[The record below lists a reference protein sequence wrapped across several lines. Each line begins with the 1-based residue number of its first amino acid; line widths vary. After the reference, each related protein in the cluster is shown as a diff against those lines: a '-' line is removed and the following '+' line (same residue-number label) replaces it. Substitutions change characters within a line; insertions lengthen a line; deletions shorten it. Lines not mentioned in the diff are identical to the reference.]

1 MRLDPRRLRLTLYL
15 ARHLTS
21 GIWRW
26 HGFIVL
32 AVVDHLSPRHR
43 ERWAWLRLTLPSGE
57 RRRFYLGDFS
67 QAQALAEVLIHGDY
81 DVSSKEEVRTIVDL
95 GANAGQASTLLRDRF
110 PDALII
116 AVEPDP
122 DTARLAARNLNGGSR
137 TRVVA
142 AAVTDH
148 DGTTPFTRLGK
159 WSWGSNVFAAWGAS
173 DAPQV
178 EVRSLRLGTLLDE
191 HGLERVDLLKV
202 DVEGAEL
209 MALTSDNALD
219 RVRWVIGE
227 LHPSVLGMPAG
238 EALGILQAHGRF
250 PRAWMHGEFV
260 FVLAR

>member
-1 MRLDPRRLRLTLYL
+1 MRPELRRLRLALYL

-21 GIWRW
+21 GIWKG
-26 HGFIVL
+26 HGFLVL
-32 AVVDHLSPRHR
+32 ALVDRLSPRRR

-81 DVSSKEEVRTIVDL
+81 DVTAGADVRTIVDL

-110 PDALII
+110 PDALIV

-122 DTARLAARNLNGGSR
+122 DTARLAARNLNRGTQ
-137 TRVVA
+137 TRVIA

-159 WSWGSNVFAAWGAS
+159 WSWGSNVIAAWGS
-173 DAPQV
+173 SGAPQV

-191 HGLERVDLLKV
+191 QGIERVDLLKV

-209 MALTSDNALD
+209 MALTSDNGLD

-227 LHPSVLGMPAG
+227 LHPSVLGMPAR
-238 EALGILQAHGRF
+238 EALAILQAHGRF

-260 FVLAR
+260 FVLVR

>member
-1 MRLDPRRLRLTLYL
+1 MRLDVRRVRLALYL

-26 HGFIVL
+26 HGLLVL
-32 AVVDHLSPRHR
+32 GLIGRMSPRHR
-43 ERWAWLRLTLPSGE
+43 ERWAWLRLTLPSGAH
-57 RRRFYLGDFS
+57 RRFYLSDFS

-81 DVSSKEEVRTIVDL
+81 DLSTDAEVRTIVDL
-95 GANAGQASTLLRDRF
+95 GANAGQASTILRDRF
-110 PDALII
+110 PHALIV

-122 DTARLAARNLNGGSR
+122 DTARLAAKNLGGGAM
-137 TRVVA
+137 TRVVS

-148 DGTTPFTRLGK
+148 DGTTPFTRLTN
-159 WSWGSNVFAAWGAS
+159 WSWGSNVFAAWAS
-173 DAPQV
+173 SDTPEL

-209 MALTSDNALD
+209 MALTSDNGLD

-227 LHPSVLGMPAG
+227 LHPSVLEMPASQ
-238 EALGILQAHGRF
+238 ALRILQEHGRF

-260 FVLAR
+260 FALAR